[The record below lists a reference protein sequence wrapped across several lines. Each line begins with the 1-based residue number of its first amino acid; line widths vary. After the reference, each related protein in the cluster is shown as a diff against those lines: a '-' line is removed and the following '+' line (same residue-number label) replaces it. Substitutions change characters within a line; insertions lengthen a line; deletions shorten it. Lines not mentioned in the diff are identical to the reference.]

1 MSGTFRVGKE
11 IDPVHKEVF
20 SMPVHDVAEIR
31 EKETLFDDEGY
42 LKKFDEWNEAVAGE
56 LARREG
62 VGKLTEDKLAS
73 LRFIREYYLKFNFF
87 PILSAVCKN
96 VHKPKDCLQEDFLN
110 PLHAWKLA
118 GLPHPEEPVISLL
131 EAGQSPG

>member
-1 MSGTFRVGKE
+1 
-11 IDPVHKEVF
+11 
-20 SMPVHDVAEIR
+20 MPVLSSIETR
-31 EKETLFDDEGY
+31 EKRVPVDEEGY
-42 LKKFDEWNEAVAGE
+42 LTDFEDWDENVARQ

-62 VGKLTEDKLAS
+62 VGDLSADKIAS
-73 LRFIREYYLKFNFF
+73 LRFIREHYRKFNFF
-87 PILSAVCKN
+87 PILRAVCKN

-110 PLHAWKLA
+110 PLIAWKLA

>member
-1 MSGTFRVGKE
+1 MSVLLGIETKGKRITVDE
-11 IDPVHKEVF
+11 
-20 SMPVHDVAEIR
+20 
-31 EKETLFDDEGY
+31 EGY
-42 LKKFDEWNEAVAGE
+42 LTDFGEWDENVAQE

-62 VGKLTEDKLAS
+62 VGELSRDKIES
-73 LRFIREYYLKFNFF
+73 LRFIREHYRRFNFF

-96 VHKPKDCLQEDFLN
+96 VHKPKDCVQEDFLN
-110 PLHAWKLA
+110 PLIAWKLA